1 MKSIASPQTM
11 HRFSFLKCKA
21 IDESQPQSSIIS
33 DLSMNISPNASA
45 QIKKR
50 IGDNDRKRS
59 SKLSLAD
66 DGRA

>member
-1 MKSIASPQTM
+1 
-11 HRFSFLKCKA
+11 
-21 IDESQPQSSIIS
+21 
-33 DLSMNISPNASA
+33 MNISPNASA
-45 QIKKR
+45 QIKKK